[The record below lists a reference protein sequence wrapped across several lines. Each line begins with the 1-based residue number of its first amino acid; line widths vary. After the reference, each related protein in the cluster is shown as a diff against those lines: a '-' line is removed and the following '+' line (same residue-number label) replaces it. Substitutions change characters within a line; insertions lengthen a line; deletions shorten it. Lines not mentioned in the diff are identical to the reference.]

1 MKTFKRKQSQNN
13 LIFIL
18 FVFLAIGL
26 NAQQIDPT
34 NNENSYATIIYNQ
47 DLTWL
52 QAPSFFPGC
61 SFTIL
66 HGELDKPNLDFFFR
80 IEPNTEVVN
89 HTHISSERMILMS
102 GDLEVQYE
110 GEQPV
115 VLKAGSYAYG
125 PAEKPHRA
133 KCLDNGPCILFV
145 AMVEPFDA
153 VPVTK
158 VD

>member
-1 MKTFKRKQSQNN
+1 M
-13 LIFIL
+13 FIL

-26 NAQQIDPT
+26 NAQQIDLT
-34 NNENSYATIIYNQ
+34 NNENSHTTIIDNE
-47 DLTWL
+47 DLNWF

-66 HGELDKPNLDFFFR
+66 HGEPDKPNLDFIFR

-89 HTHISSERMILMS
+89 HTHNPSERMILMS

-115 VLKAGSYAYG
+115 VLKAGSYAHA

-133 KCLDNGPCILFV
+133 KCLDNGPCVLFV